1 MFSITA
7 SAASTTV
14 VARRSAVTATRR
26 PQSASRAVLVR
37 ADAKADEGMKATGE
51 TTEAEQAMKMSTEK
65 TASAQGYVRER
76 SRIASRDD
84 DDVAIGV
91 D

>member
-1 MFSITA
+1 
-7 SAASTTV
+7 
-14 VARRSAVTATRR
+14 
-26 PQSASRAVLVR
+26 
-37 ADAKADEGMKATGE
+37 
-51 TTEAEQAMKMSTEK
+51 MKMSTEK